1 MGWEHQRYYTRSRK
15 VASKVER
22 EYYGKGP
29 EARLAAA
36 LDNQRRERKRLEREA
51 MQANR
56 DEWNEACDLL
66 DELIA
71 VTDLLIAA
79 VLLAEGYHQHD
90 RGAWRRRRGKPK
102 CR

>member
-1 MGWEHQRYYTRSRK
+1 MALERQRYYTRSRK
-15 VASKVER
+15 VAGKVER

-29 EARLAAA
+29 EARLAAT
-36 LDNQRRERKRLEREA
+36 LDNQRRERKQLEHEA
-51 MQANR
+51 MQVSR
-56 DEWNEACDLL
+56 DKWNEACEPL

-71 VTDLLIAA
+71 VTDLLVAA
-79 VLLAEGYHQHD
+79 VLLADGYYQHD